1 MTSPAVLAPF
11 PAPDLQDESL
21 TLVYPLHGAFAVPD
35 KKRGYKVV
43 DVQQG
48 VVTALR
54 DASITVT
61 SADGFTRTYPLPEL
75 TRTTVEATHGVTLTP
90 GCRITLVSGVGEGL
104 RVLSVDEP
112 SADGRIRSDFVPLPL
127 AP

>member
-1 MTSPAVLAPF
+1 MTSPAVLAPL
-11 PAPDLQDESL
+11 PALEEQDEI

-48 VVTALR
+48 MVTALR
-54 DASITVT
+54 DDSVTVT

-75 TRTTVEATHGVTLTP
+75 TRTTIEATHGVTLTH
-90 GCRITLVSGVGEGL
+90 GCRITLVSGVDEGL

-112 SADGRIRSDFVPLPL
+112 RADGTLRSDFVPLPR
-127 AP
+127 A